1 MKTDGYSKMPGRRF
15 GQPLVLW
22 SVNRMAEKRYEMDMC
37 SGPLLS
43 KILAF
48 TLPLILSSV
57 LQLLFNAADVI
68 VVGRY
73 AGSTALAAVGSTG
86 PLINLIVNL
95 FMGLSVGVSVTVAR
109 HYGAREYT
117 DVAHAVHT
125 SVFMSLLGGVA
136 VGAFGFLMAKPLLT
150 LMGSPA
156 DVIDQ
161 AALYVRIYFIGM
173 PASMLYNFGSAI
185 LRAVGDTKRPLY
197 YLSAAG
203 VLNVLLN
210 LLFVIRFSMGVAGV
224 ALATILSQYVSA
236 ALILTCLMRSE
247 SCYQLH
253 LGALSFHKAEVR
265 SIIRIG
271 LPAGLQ
277 SSLFAISNVV
287 VQSSINSFG
296 SVAMA
301 GSAAAAN
308 IEGFVYVSMNSVAQ
322 ASLSFTSQNIGA
334 RQYERIGKICRTCLL
349 LAALL
354 GLLLGNGAYLLRDVL
369 LGLYSPD
376 PAVIE
381 AGAARLLV
389 IGSTYFLCGMMDTLA
404 CMLRAM
410 GRSLLPM
417 VVTIIGACGLRILW
431 IYTVFPL
438 DRTFFT
444 LFLSYPITWG
454 VTGTVHAVCY
464 LVTKK
469 QLLRRAREEGALD
482 PADVN
487 AS

>member
-1 MKTDGYSKMPGRRF
+1 
-15 GQPLVLW
+15 
-22 SVNRMAEKRYEMDMC
+22 MAEKRYEMDMC

-48 TLPLILSSV
+48 TLPLILSSM

-86 PLINLIVNL
+86 ALINLIVNL

-109 HYGAREYT
+109 HYGAREYA
-117 DVAHAVHT
+117 DVTTTVHT
-125 SVFMSLLGGVA
+125 AILMSIIGGIA
-136 VGAFGFLMAKPLLT
+136 AGAFGFFMAKPLLA

-173 PASMLYNFGSAI
+173 PASMFYNFGSAV

-224 ALATILSQYVSA
+224 ALATSISQYLSA
-236 ALILTCLMRSE
+236 ALIAICLMRSE
-247 SCYQLH
+247 SCYRLH
-253 LGALSFHKAEVR
+253 WDELALHKDKALP
-265 SIIRIG
+265 IIRIG

-277 SSLFAISNVV
+277 SSIFAISNVV
-287 VQSSINSFG
+287 IQSSINSFG
-296 SVAMA
+296 SIAMA

-322 ASLSFTSQNIGA
+322 ASLSFASQNIGA
-334 RQYERIGKICRTCLL
+334 RRYERISKISRTCLL
-349 LAALL
+349 LAALF
-354 GLLLGNGAYLLRDVL
+354 GLVLGNGVYLLHDTFLRF
-369 LGLYSPD
+369 YSPD
-376 PAVIE
+376 PRRNRS
-381 AGAARLLV
+381 GRLAPFRNMHHLF
-389 IGSTYFLCGMMDTLA
+389 S
-404 CMLRAM
+404 LRADGYTRLHPARDGEIPVADGGNNPRRLRPSGSLDLHGISSGPHVFHAVPVLPNHL
-410 GRSLLPM
+410 GRDGCSACCVLFFHKAHDAPARAGERAFGSKQHLASPDALL
-417 VVTIIGACGLRILW
+417 
-431 IYTVFPL
+431 TVF
-438 DRTFFT
+438 
-444 LFLSYPITWG
+444 
-454 VTGTVHAVCY
+454 
-464 LVTKK
+464 
-469 QLLRRAREEGALD
+469 
-482 PADVN
+482 
-487 AS
+487 

>member
-1 MKTDGYSKMPGRRF
+1 
-15 GQPLVLW
+15 
-22 SVNRMAEKRYEMDMC
+22 MAEKRYEMDMC

-48 TLPLILSSV
+48 TLPLILSSM

-86 PLINLIVNL
+86 ALINLIVNL

-109 HYGAREYT
+109 HYGAREYA
-117 DVAHAVHT
+117 DVTTTVHT
-125 SVFMSLLGGVA
+125 AILMSIIGGIA
-136 VGAFGFLMAKPLLT
+136 AGAFGFFMAKPLLA

-173 PASMLYNFGSAI
+173 PASMFYNFGIAV

-224 ALATILSQYVSA
+224 ALATSISQYLSA
-236 ALILTCLMRSE
+236 ALIAICLMRSE
-247 SCYQLH
+247 SCYRLH
-253 LGALSFHKAEVR
+253 WDELALHKDKALP
-265 SIIRIG
+265 IIRIG

-277 SSLFAISNVV
+277 SSIFAISNVV
-287 VQSSINSFG
+287 IQSSINSFG
-296 SVAMA
+296 SIAMA

-322 ASLSFTSQNIGA
+322 ASLSFASQNIGA
-334 RQYERIGKICRTCLL
+334 RRYERISKISRTCLL
-349 LAALL
+349 LAALF
-354 GLLLGNGAYLLRDVL
+354 GLVLGNGVYLLHDTFLRF
-369 LGLYSPD
+369 YSPD

-381 AGAARLLV
+381 AGALRLSV
-389 IGSTYFLCGMMDTLA
+389 ICTTYFLCGLMDTLA
-404 CMLRAM
+404 CILRAM
-410 GRSLLPM
+410 GKSLLPM
-417 VVTIIGACGLRILW
+417 VVTIIGACGLRVLW

-454 VTGTVHAVCY
+454 VTAAVHAVCY
-464 LVTKK
+464 FFTKRTM
-469 QLLRRAREEGALD
+469 LRRAQ
-482 PADVN
+482 
-487 AS
+487 ASAPSEASST